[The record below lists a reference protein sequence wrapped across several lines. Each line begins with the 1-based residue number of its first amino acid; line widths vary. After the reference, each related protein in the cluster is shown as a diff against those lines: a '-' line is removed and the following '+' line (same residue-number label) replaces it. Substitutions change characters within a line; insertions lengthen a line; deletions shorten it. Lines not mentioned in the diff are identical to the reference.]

1 MRKAI
6 WNFKKHHSFWLD
18 WFGSFGREIGC
29 SKPWF
34 TDNPNVFISTVEH
47 TISTRHHCVLSVQPF
62 RASGV
67 VYGLEKVFFDFVSKT
82 KHCILKETF
91 KEVRGFTK
99 WLKEHFD
106 VEPLIVRTWRGFH
119 VYVFLRNVE
128 ELDFGQEKTCK
139 SIYSLLQNEMLKEVP
154 HYTLNRNCLGDLKQ
168 LARVPYS
175 IYENGVNCVPIDFD
189 GRPMQIHDLDVYR
202 ERGITQGLFANTT
215 HPQLRTTNYI
225 RQLLENKC
233 PHHYLGYLSE
243 RSKGEEIPEECMACK
258 KTIEC
263 MLFKLNKSDRA
274 IKEIRKWYK

>member
-34 TDNPNVFISTVEH
+34 TDNPNVFISTIEH
-47 TISTRHHCVLSVQPF
+47 TISTRHHCTMSVQPF
-62 RASGV
+62 RARNV
-67 VYGLEKVFFDFVSKT
+67 VYGLEKVFFDFDSET
-82 KHCILKETF
+82 KHRNMKETF

-128 ELDFGQEKTCK
+128 ELDLGQEKTCK
-139 SIYSLLQNEMLKEVP
+139 SIYSLLQDKMLKEVP
-154 HYTLNRNCLGDLKQ
+154 HYTLNRKCLGNLKQ
-168 LARVPYS
+168 LVRVPYS
-175 IYENGVNCVPIDFD
+175 IYENGVNCVPIDFN

-202 ERGITQGLFANTT
+202 GEGITKGLF
-215 HPQLRTTNYI
+215 

-233 PHHYLGYLSE
+233 PHHYLGYLSV
-243 RSKGEEIPEECMACK
+243 RSKGEEIPEECMTCE

-263 MLFKLNKSDRA
+263 MFFKLNKSDRA